1 MRQTESEARRLEKA
15 EKLQG
20 KRVEKKKA
28 HLEKVSK
35 KGDPGR
41 SRRAEVEVNR
51 AIAALERIQAD
62 KTRAEIR
69 DQIFAFVEYNQPVEI
84 AEIAKALNLPADS
97 IEKHIEV
104 LEVAKDEDGKLY
116 STAVKPSGMKLG
128 AKLTS
133 LKAKIIEIGHGIK
146 FKTQKDQTE
155 VVIEKWKEIVEVN
168 PRLTQDELKE
178 IYIML
183 YPEEEGDVE
192 RYLEKINE
200 GVKIEEGE
208 KVEEEAKAEEGVKI
222 EEGTKVEEGVK
233 IKEGVKTVVTRLNME
248 RFLNEIK
255 GITKAEDERWI
266 EPAMCFLVALSSAI
280 CYLCS
285 HSSLFMDLPASS
297 TGISWYYWD
306 LIRFDWYQSAFLSL
320 LIFAILGGLLLLRYR
335 KIGVP
340 VLILGG
346 GLQFLSSP
354 VYIIC
359 SQPSSFN
366 WLSSPT
372 LSLSILALMPLVLAT
387 CLVLISVIAW
397 IRKPLPKERV
407 EELKKRLKWKRER

>member
-1 MRQTESEARRLEKA
+1 MRQSKREVRRIEKA
-15 EKLQG
+15 EKAQG

-28 HLEKVSK
+28 HLEKVSQK
-35 KGDPGR
+35 RDSER

-51 AIAALERIQAD
+51 AIAALERIQVD
-62 KTRAEIR
+62 KTRAEIL
-69 DQIFAFVEYNQPVEI
+69 DQIIAFVESNQPVEI
-84 AEIAKALNLPADS
+84 AEIAKVLNLPADS

-128 AKLTS
+128 DKLTR
-133 LKAKIIEIGHGIK
+133 LRAKINEIGHGIK
-146 FKTQKDQTE
+146 LKTQKDQGK

-183 YPEEEGDVE
+183 YPEEAGDIE
-192 RYLEKINE
+192 RYLETIKE
-200 GVKIEEGE
+200 GAKIEEGA
-208 KVEEEAKAEEGVKI
+208 KVEGGAKTEVGA
-222 EEGTKVEEGVK
+222 K
-233 IKEGVKTVVTRLNME
+233 IKE
-248 RFLNEIK
+248 IA
-255 GITKAEDERWI
+255 KAEDERWI
-266 EPAMCFLVALSSAI
+266 EPAMCFLVASSSAI

-285 HSSLFMDLPASS
+285 HSSLFMDPPPSS

-306 LIRFDWYQSAFLSL
+306 LIRFDWYHSAFLSL
-320 LIFAILGGLLLLRYR
+320 VIFAILGGLLLLRYR

-340 VLILGG
+340 ILIIGAV
-346 GLQFLSSP
+346 LQFLSSP
-354 VYIIC
+354 VYIVC

-372 LSLSILALMPLVLAT
+372 LSLSILALMPIVLAT
-387 CLVLISVIAW
+387 CLVLISITAW